1 MGMETTLQATTPA
14 TEPVTRAKGEPKAE
28 SFDRKDGA
36 LVLAHILFAFT
47 ALLIGGIAGVLQG
60 LVRGGLIELPAGIG
74 YYQLLTAHGVL
85 MALIFTTFFI
95 IGFLYS
101 GMSKTLGG
109 KLLPTSLRMGWIGF
123 VLMAIG
129 TVIGTVVILL
139 NQASVLYTF
148 YAPLK
153 ASPYFY
159 IALALV
165 VVGSWVS
172 GFGMFYNYRYWRK
185 THKGKLSPLFSFM
198 AVATMILW
206 QIATIG
212 VAAEVLLQ
220 LIPWSFGWVDTI
232 NVLLS
237 RTLFWY
243 FGHPLVYFWLLP
255 AYICWYVIIPKVI
268 GGKIFSDALARLSFM
283 LFIVFSIP
291 VGFHHQ
297 LMEPGISPFWKYF
310 QVVLTF
316 MVIVPSLMTAFS
328 LFASFELY
336 GRSKGGKGLFG
347 WFKELP
353 WKDVRFFAPFMGM
366 LVFIPA
372 GAGGIINASN
382 QMNAVVHNTLWVT
395 GHFHLTVATSVAL
408 TFFGITYW
416 LVPVVTGRTLTARMN
431 NWGIVQ
437 TILWCVG
444 MFFMSGAMHTVGLF
458 GSPRRTAYT
467 TYGDHPD
474 ALSWMPYHVAM
485 AISGVLLFLAV
496 LIMIGCIIGMLRAPK
511 GYQEY
516 PIGEVAESAEPT
528 PPLLERWGV
537 WIGVCVV
544 LIVFAYT
551 IPLAGMIG
559 SDVPGSP
566 GFEMW

>member
-1 MGMETTLQATTPA
+1 MKQELTG
-14 TEPVTRAKGEPKAE
+14 TERK
-28 SFDRKDGA
+28 FDRQDGS
-36 LVLAHILFAFT
+36 LVLAHLLFAFG
-47 ALLIGGIAGVLQG
+47 ALLLGAVAGVLQG
-60 LVRGGLIELPAGIG
+60 LVRGGMIELPAGIG

-101 GMSKTLGG
+101 GVSKTLGG
-109 KLLPTSLRMGWIGF
+109 KLLPRSRSMGWVGF
-123 VLMAIG
+123 LLMAIG
-129 TVIGTVVILL
+129 TAIGTVVILL

-159 IALALV
+159 IALTLV
-165 VVGSWVS
+165 VVGSWIS
-172 GFGMFYNYRYWRK
+172 GFGIFHNYMYWRK
-185 THKGKLSPLFSFM
+185 TNKGKTSPLFSFM
-198 AVATMILW
+198 AVATMLMW

-212 VAAEVLLQ
+212 VAAEILFQLL
-220 LIPWSFGWVDTI
+220 PWSFGWLDTV
-232 NVLLS
+232 NVLLT
-237 RTLFWY
+237 RTLFWF

-268 GGKIFSDALARLSFM
+268 GGKIFSDALARLSFV
-283 LFIVFSIP
+283 LFIFFSIP

-297 LMEPGISPFWKYF
+297 LMEPGISPFWKYL

-316 MVIVPSLMTAFS
+316 MVIIPSLMTAFS

-336 GRSKGGKGLFG
+336 GKSKGSKGLFG
-347 WFKELP
+347 FFKYLP

-366 LVFIPA
+366 LIFIPA

-408 TFFGITYW
+408 TFFGIAYW
-416 LVPVVTGRTLTARMN
+416 LIPVITGRTLTKSMN
-431 NWGIVQ
+431 RWGIIQ
-437 TILWCVG
+437 TLLWCVG
-444 MFFMSGAMHTVGLF
+444 MFFMSGSMHTVGLL

-474 ALSWMPYHVAM
+474 AVLWMPYHVAM
-485 AISGVLLFLAV
+485 AIGGMILFVAVIVLV
-496 LIMIGCIIGMLRAPK
+496 CIIIGLLRAPK
-511 GYQEY
+511 GETEY
-516 PIGEVAESAEPT
+516 PIGEVAAEAEPT
-528 PPLLERWGV
+528 PAFLERWGV
-537 WIGVCVV
+537 WVAISVV
-544 LIVFAYT
+544 LILIAYT
-551 IPLAGMIG
+551 IPITGMITT
-559 SDVPGSP
+559 DVPGSP
-566 GFEMW
+566 GFKMW